1 MAMSHDD
8 LVAALRSIEGL
19 VDVGGDRP
27 NLHLRSRP
35 FLHFHTGDQG
45 TYADVRFGAGGFTPV
60 PASTPE
66 ERAELLARVADH
78 VEALAAARKSRP
90 PHRARTRSRRRD
102 QDRDRDRRRRR

>member
-1 MAMSHDD
+1 MSHDD

-35 FLHFHTGDQG
+35 FLHFHTGAGG
-45 TYADVRFGAGGFTPV
+45 TYADVRFGTGGFTPV
-60 PASTPE
+60 PATTPE

-78 VEALAAARKSRP
+78 VERLAATRKSGG
-90 PHRARTRSRRRD
+90 
-102 QDRDRDRRRRR
+102 RDRGPDRRHRR